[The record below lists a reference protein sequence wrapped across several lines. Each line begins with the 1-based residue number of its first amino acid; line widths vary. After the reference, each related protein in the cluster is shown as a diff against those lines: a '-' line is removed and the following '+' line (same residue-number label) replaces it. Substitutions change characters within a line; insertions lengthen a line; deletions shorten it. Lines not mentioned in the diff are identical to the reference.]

1 MDRKEGGK
9 KFRFC
14 CQMAGLQGAKPEVS
28 RDNATEKARGELAF
42 VERMGTSTKPLIN
55 IVQIHFFSPND

>member
-1 MDRKEGGK
+1 
-9 KFRFC
+9 
-14 CQMAGLQGAKPEVS
+14 MAGLQGAKREVS

>member
-1 MDRKEGGK
+1 
-9 KFRFC
+9 
-14 CQMAGLQGAKPEVS
+14 MAGLQGAKPEVS

-42 VERMGTSTKPLIN
+42 VERMGMSTKPLTN